1 MLVPERGEPTIK
13 TGGRKESA
21 DMSSGRAGTGQVLPH
36 RRMKQAAPSGSN
48 ILHGGLTLPAHSGRN
63 EVCHRPLTDEGRPD
77 LMLHHHLPQS
87 VSHLMSLG
95 RQALLC
101 CSAAGRA
108 LIGTLHR
115 VESPRDAF
123 RVALRQGRHFR
134 RAQPAENNPR
144 TGRAAPLLIHYHIF
158 KNAGTSFEW
167 ALERTY
173 GDRFRRYDSSSPGGL
188 VSPRELARLV
198 RNEPHLTAISSHQAV
213 PPAPRILGRK
223 VLTSILI
230 RDPLARIGS
239 IYAFE
244 RGQKV
249 ETPGALKAKEL
260 DFKSYVQWR
269 LANSPA
275 IFCNY
280 QVHFCSGRKLLFGDC
295 SQRDLEAAIIR
306 LDAIDIVG
314 TVKRYS
320 EWLALAQVV
329 LGESAERLTL
339 QAAHRNRS
347 DPKSSES
354 EQEIHARLVRDLGA
368 ELTAELLRRNELDM
382 CLYQVADALLTR
394 RLAERAVLIELRN
407 AYSKVG
413 VAQS

>member
-1 MLVPERGEPTIK
+1 MLNKR
-13 TGGRKESA
+13 
-21 DMSSGRAGTGQVLPH
+21 
-36 RRMKQAAPSGSN
+36 
-48 ILHGGLTLPAHSGRN
+48 
-63 EVCHRPLTDEGRPD
+63 
-77 LMLHHHLPQS
+77 LPQS
-87 VSHLMSLG
+87 LSQLIAAG
-95 RQALLC
+95 RQALVYC
-101 CSAAGRA
+101 GAASRA
-108 LIGTLHR
+108 LVGSLYRI
-115 VESPRDAF
+115 ESPRDAF
-123 RVALRQGRHFR
+123 RVALRQARSSGG
-134 RAQPAENNPR
+134 PESTGNNPR
-144 TGRAAPLLIHYHIF
+144 AGGAAPLLIHYHIF

-173 GDRFRRYDSSSPGGL
+173 GDRFRCYDSPHPGGI
-188 VSPRELARLV
+188 VSSRELARLA
-198 RNEPHLTAISSHQAV
+198 RAEPHLVAISSHQAV
-213 PPAPRILGRK
+213 PPAPRIFGRK

-230 RDPLARIGS
+230 RDPISRIGS

-314 TVKRYS
+314 TVKRYA
-320 EWLALAQVV
+320 EWLALAEVL
-329 LGESAERLTL
+329 LGENAEGLTL
-339 QAAHRNRS
+339 ERAHRNRS
-347 DPKSSES
+347 DSKSSES
-354 EQEIHARLVRDLGA
+354 ESEIHARLVRDLGSA
-368 ELTAELLRRNELDM
+368 LTAELLRRNELDM

-394 RLAERAVLIELRN
+394 RLAERSVLIELRN
-407 AYSKVG
+407 AYSKIG
-413 VAQS
+413 AAKG